1 MYQEQL
7 GKRGETARIDV
18 SVTEYGGK
26 LVVDLRRFFQLPTGA
41 WHPTK
46 KGVSLSPEEWE
57 KLKASVYNI
66 DHAIQQHSHS
76 AAKEWSFY
84 SPAHVH
90 GEGVAGNIQSPFGSS
105 NPKSNH

>member
-7 GKRGETARIDV
+7 GTRGETARIDV

-57 KLKASVYNI
+57 KLKSVVYNI
-66 DHAIQQHSHS
+66 DHAIKQHSNS
-76 AAKEWSFY
+76 ATKNWGFY
-84 SPAHVH
+84 SPSLVH
-90 GEGVAGNIQSPFGSS
+90 GEGAADSL
-105 NPKSNH
+105 